1 MHIADYWKEK
11 NELLMN
17 HGDLFKAWDLHDII
31 IVRKMIIMKIMEI
44 PPEGLTFYLK
54 RDSWLNDFALNNVE
68 NLGSEFLIENTF
80 LKKRDRII
88 ETLFYKKDREKLLD
102 LYHCQSDGPDSRQTV
117 RAVIQE
123 LLKPEVYSGLND
135 NQKAVVELYETVYFC
150 PIELLN
156 GYIEEKAGSDAYY
169 KILLEQWK
177 TANEMA
183 SGISAQRNNMNNF
196 YMSLMSILIGGVL
209 FSDQMLSANT
219 VAKTVLFITIAIT
232 GFICCR
238 NWVAQLDNYGK
249 LNAEKYAVINELER
263 HLPANVMLFEWLQ
276 TEGNARKQKRKKN
289 YFKQEIGVARLF
301 QIFVI
306 IVPVI
311 MLIGTWWKEIWMVMQ
326 NL

>member
-1 MHIADYWKEK
+1 
-11 NELLMN
+11 
-17 HGDLFKAWDLHDII
+17 
-31 IVRKMIIMKIMEI
+31 
-44 PPEGLTFYLK
+44 
-54 RDSWLNDFALNNVE
+54 
-68 NLGSEFLIENTF
+68 
-80 LKKRDRII
+80 
-88 ETLFYKKDREKLLD
+88 
-102 LYHCQSDGPDSRQTV
+102 
-117 RAVIQE
+117 
-123 LLKPEVYSGLND
+123 
-135 NQKAVVELYETVYFC
+135 
-150 PIELLN
+150 
-156 GYIEEKAGSDAYY
+156 
-169 KILLEQWK
+169 
-177 TANEMA
+177 MA

-196 YMSLMSILIGGVL
+196 YMSLMSVLIGGVL
-209 FSDQMLSANT
+209 FSDQMFSANT

-289 YFKQEIGVARLF
+289 FFKQEIGVARLF